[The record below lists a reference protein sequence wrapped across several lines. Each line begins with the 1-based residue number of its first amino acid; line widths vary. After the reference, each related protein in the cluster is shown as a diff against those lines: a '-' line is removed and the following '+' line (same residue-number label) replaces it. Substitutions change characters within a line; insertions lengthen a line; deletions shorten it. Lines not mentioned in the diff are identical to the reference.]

1 VEHVT
6 DRQQYIDQGQSF
18 NIFVKPDISIK
29 RLHAIHFAT
38 WKRGG
43 KTMYYVRTEKLV
55 NTEKVSQKVARTRIE
70 DDIDLAAIVN
80 DDECLAC
87 QG

>member
-1 VEHVT
+1 
-6 DRQQYIDQGQSF
+6 
-18 NIFVKPDISIK
+18 
-29 RLHAIHFAT
+29 LHAIHFAT

-55 NTEKVSQKVARTRIE
+55 NTEKVSQKVSRTRIE

-87 QG
+87 HG